1 MAAGTMAAFHFNK
14 TWEDLTMNTNLQN
27 FRHDEFGSI
36 RVIEIDGQPWFVGRD
51 VADALGYTNG
61 SRDINRHV
69 DAEDRQNYRN
79 GTSEI
84 NNRGITII
92 NESGLYALILSSKL
106 ATAKKFKRWVTGE
119 VLPSIRRH
127 GAYIT
132 GDMLDSALGDPDL
145 ALELFRK
152 LRAEQGRTDALMD
165 RVEALAPK
173 ARYCDAILRCK
184 NAVPVTL
191 IAKDYGMSATAFNRL
206 LHSMGIQHRVG
217 ATWVLYQKYA
227 GNGYTKSNTYY
238 IPSGIGVIYTCWT
251 QKGRLFLYD
260 KLACYGIYPVGLGG
274 GYFH

>member
-1 MAAGTMAAFHFNK
+1 MAASTMAAFHFSKNL
-14 TWEDLTMNTNLQN
+14 EDLTMNSNLQN
-27 FRHDEFGSI
+27 FRHNEFGSI
-36 RVIEIDGQPWFVGRD
+36 RVIEIDGQPWFVGKD
-51 VADALGYTNG
+51 VAGALGYA
-61 SRDINRHV
+61 RPDHAINNHV
-69 DAEDRQNYRN
+69 DDEDRLMYQI
-79 GTSEI
+79 GTSGQM
-84 NNRGITII
+84 RGMLII

-127 GAYIT
+127 GAYVT
-132 GDMLDSALGDPDL
+132 GDMLDSALGDPEL

-152 LRAEQGRTDALMD
+152 LRAEQGRTSALMD

-173 ARYCDAILRCK
+173 ARYCDTILRCK
-184 NAVPVTL
+184 NAVPTTL

-217 ATWVLYQKYA
+217 TTWVLYQKYA

-238 IPSGIGVIYTCWT
+238 IPSGIGVIHTCWT

-260 KLACYGIYPVGLGG
+260 KLAVYGVYPVGLGG
-274 GYFH
+274 GCFH